1 MMTVA
6 QVEVVDQ
13 IWWYTSRSAGIVAW
27 IMLSA
32 SVIAGMTL
40 STRDSR
46 VLPTGWPI
54 DLHRF
59 LSSVALVFLGIHML
73 ALIPDN
79 FVEFGVTELLVPLT
93 STWQPWA
100 VAWGIVAFWLVVA
113 VEVSSLLRK
122 RIPRRVWRAIH
133 LSSFL
138 MWLSATVHLFMAGTD
153 VSDITF
159 RVTQAAVIGLVSV
172 LFVRRLIVARR
183 RSTRPSVRRGS
194 LTVEEPIDVDQVH
207 AGER

>member
-6 QVEVVDQ
+6 QVEFVDQ
-13 IWWYTSRSAGIVAW
+13 IWWYTSRAAGILAW

-46 VLPTGWPI
+46 ILPTGWPI

-59 LSSVALVFLGIHML
+59 LSSFSLLFLSVHML

-79 FVEFGVTELLVPLT
+79 FVEFGVPELLVPLT

-113 VEVSSLLRK
+113 VEITSLLRK
-122 RIPRRVWRAIH
+122 RIPNRLWRAIH
-133 LSSFL
+133 FSSFL
-138 MWLSATVHLFMAGTD
+138 VWLAATVHLFMAGTD
-153 VSDITF
+153 VSAPAF
-159 RVTQAAVIGLVSV
+159 RVAQFVVIGAVSL
-172 LFVRRLIVARR
+172 LFIRRLVVARR
-183 RSTRPSVRRGS
+183 RLRDSSVGRGS
-194 LTVEEPIDVDQVH
+194 LTVEEPIDVNEVH
-207 AGER
+207 SGEG

>member
-1 MMTVA
+1 MMTMA

-13 IWWYTSRSAGIVAW
+13 VWWYTSRAAGILAW

-32 SVIAGMTL
+32 SVIVGMTL

-46 VLPTGWPI
+46 ILPTGWPI

-59 LSSVALVFLGIHML
+59 LSSVSLLFLSIHML

-79 FVEFGVTELLVPLT
+79 FVDFGVPELLVPLA

-100 VAWGIVAFWLVVA
+100 VAWGIVAFWLVVT
-113 VEVSSLLRK
+113 VEVTSLLRK
-122 RIPRRVWRAIH
+122 RIPTRLWRAIH
-133 LSSFL
+133 VSSFL
-138 MWLSATVHLFMAGTD
+138 VWLAATVHLFMAGTD
-153 VSDITF
+153 VSEVGFRITQ
-159 RVTQAAVIGLVSV
+159 VVVIGAVSV
-172 LFVRRLIVARR
+172 LFVRRLVVARR
-183 RSTRPSVRRGS
+183 RLRDSSVRRGP
-194 LTVEEPIDVDQVH
+194 LTVEEPIDVDEVH

>member
-1 MMTVA
+1 MA
-6 QVEVVDQ
+6 NVEVVDQ
-13 IWWYTSRSAGIVAW
+13 IWWYTSRAAGVVAW

-46 VLPTGWPI
+46 LLPTGWPI

-59 LSSVALVFLGIHML
+59 LSSVSLIFLGTHML

-79 FVEFGVTELLVPLT
+79 FVEFGVVELLVPLA

-100 VAWGIVAFWLVVA
+100 VAWGIVAFWLAVA
-113 VEVSSLLRK
+113 VEVTSLLRT

-133 LSSFL
+133 FSSFA
-138 MWLSATVHLFMAGTD
+138 MWLAATVHLFMAGTD
-153 VSDITF
+153 ASDVKF
-159 RVTQAAVIGLVSV
+159 RVVQAVVIGAVSV
-172 LFVRRLIVARR
+172 LFTRRLVVARR
-183 RSTRPSVRRGS
+183 RSRSSSVGRGP
-194 LTVEEPIDVDQVH
+194 LTVEEPIDVDEVH
-207 AGER
+207 AGKG